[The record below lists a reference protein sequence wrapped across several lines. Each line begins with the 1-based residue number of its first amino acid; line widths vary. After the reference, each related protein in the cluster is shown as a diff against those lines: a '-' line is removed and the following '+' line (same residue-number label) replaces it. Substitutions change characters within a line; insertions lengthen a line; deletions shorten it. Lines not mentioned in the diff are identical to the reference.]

1 MMNVLTIL
9 AHPNTES
16 FNHALA
22 AEAISKLQEN
32 GHNVLF
38 HDLYTEKFDPMLP
51 ASELPEGAE
60 ITAEVEA
67 HCEELASA
75 DGIIIVHP
83 NWWGQPPAILKGWV
97 DRVFRPGVAYQPI
110 EGEALALGLLKTKSV
125 IVLNT
130 SETPEDREMEQFGDP
145 LDTLWKKCIF
155 DFCGVTNV
163 YRENFSVIAIS
174 TPEQRVRWLARV
186 QKLVD
191 LHFPEE

>member
-1 MMNVLTIL
+1 MMNVLIIL

-16 FNHALA
+16 FNHAIA
-22 AEAISKLQEN
+22 AKAVSKLREN
-32 GHNVLF
+32 GHSLLF

-51 ASELPEGAE
+51 TSELLEGAE
-60 ITAEVEA
+60 ITPEVEA
-67 HCEELASA
+67 HCEELSSA

-110 EGEALALGLLKTKSV
+110 EGEALADGLLKTKSV

-130 SETPEDREMEQFGDP
+130 SDTPEDREMEQFGDP
-145 LDTLWKKCIF
+145 LDTLWKMCIF

-174 TPEQRVRWLARV
+174 TPEQRAQWLARV
-186 QKLVD
+186 QKIVD
-191 LHFPEE
+191 LHFPKE

>member
-51 ASELPEGAE
+51 ASELPVEAE
-60 ITAEVEA
+60 ISAEVEA
-67 HCEELASA
+67 YCEELASA

-130 SETPEDREMEQFGDP
+130 SDTPKDREMEQFGDP
-145 LDTLWKKCIF
+145 LDTLWKRCIF

-174 TPEQRVRWLARV
+174 TPEQRAQWLARV
-186 QKLVD
+186 QKIVD